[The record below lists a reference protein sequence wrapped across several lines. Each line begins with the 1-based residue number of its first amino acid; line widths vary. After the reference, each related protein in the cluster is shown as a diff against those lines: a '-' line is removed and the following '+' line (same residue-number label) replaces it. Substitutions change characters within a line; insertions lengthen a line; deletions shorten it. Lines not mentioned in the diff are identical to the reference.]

1 MYAMRERY
9 REAMNEMPD
18 GMSAVS
24 GLAIEFGLMQN
35 ENVGCLV
42 QKLVEFE
49 DNDRPSIGL
58 LAHPHRLQA
67 YETNSAYTEDQGRV
81 S

>member
-9 REAMNEMPD
+9 REVMNEMPD

-24 GLAIEFGLMQN
+24 GLAIEFGGLMQN

-42 QKLVEFE
+42 QKLV
-49 DNDRPSIGL
+49 RI
-58 LAHPHRLQA
+58 
-67 YETNSAYTEDQGRV
+67 
-81 S
+81 